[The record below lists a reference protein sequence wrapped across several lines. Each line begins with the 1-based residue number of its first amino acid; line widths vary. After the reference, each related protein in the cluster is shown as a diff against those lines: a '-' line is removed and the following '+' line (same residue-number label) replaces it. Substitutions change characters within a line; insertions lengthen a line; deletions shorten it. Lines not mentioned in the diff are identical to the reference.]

1 SYLTVLRVRNAD
13 LSLRPGMTATAEIT
27 TARRENALL
36 VPDAA
41 LRYAPPAPATQ
52 PGPSRGLVGM
62 LLPRPPQPV
71 QPKKA
76 AKGGTRQVWV
86 LREGAPAEIQVVAG
100 LSDGQHT
107 EITGGELEPGMEVIT
122 EAIRTPK

>member
-1 SYLTVLRVRNAD
+1 
-13 LSLRPGMTATAEIT
+13 MTATAEIT

-41 LRYAPPAPATQ
+41 LRFAPPAAAAQ

-76 AKGGTRQVWV
+76 GDRRKGGTRQIWV
-86 LREGAPAEIQVVAG
+86 LRDGAPADIQVVAG

-107 EITGGELEPGMEVIT
+107 EITGGDLEPGMEVIT